1 MNDEYERVRAA
12 LESRQFWAVVVNPEM
27 VESVPEVGRD
37 SFFDV
42 WVADVHLFVGDS
54 SVIYPKI
61 LFFEHDNG
69 GFNSDVKVVNI
80 CGIESESGRPH
91 QLQEIYAD
99 MQQSFIERLRA
110 ITKDTLGP
118 LSVLFDGA
126 DYKAEARVTAA
137 FIEARGERL
146 LMAIGRKSASS
157 GEYELFVVDPVE
169 DGWIIVENP
178 DPQPGLEA

>member
-1 MNDEYERVRAA
+1 MRIC
-12 LESRQFWAVVVNPEM
+12 
-27 VESVPEVGRD
+27 
-37 SFFDV
+37 
-42 WVADVHLFVGDS
+42 S
-54 SVIYPKI
+54 SPSSS
-61 LFFEHDNG
+61 
-69 GFNSDVKVVNI
+69 GF
-80 CGIESESGRPH
+80 
-91 QLQEIYAD
+91 
-99 MQQSFIERLRA
+99 RA
-110 ITKDTLGP
+110 ITKDGLGP

-169 DGWIIVENP
+169 DGWIIVEDP